1 MDKEVLDI
9 LSKSFLFN
17 NIKRKDIEL
26 IHSKING
33 KKIRLSPKEV
43 LIKEGDIVGNIG
55 VVLSGEIKIAKYD
68 IDGKE
73 NLLGRIK
80 KFQTIGANIAYT
92 PTKISPFYLF
102 SRGVSFVYLF
112 NHEEIKQL
120 DKNYSIN
127 IYNNIIKYLSN
138 DNIKKEYKIDVI
150 SKNKIK
156 DRILTY
162 LEIQSN
168 KKKSNEF
175 EIPFNREEMA
185 NYLCVNRSALSHELS
200 ILKKDGIIDFKK
212 NWFKIYNNSK

>member
-1 MDKEVLDI
+1 MDKETLDI
-9 LSKSFLFN
+9 LSKSFLFS
-17 NIKRKDIEL
+17 NIKKKDIEI
-26 IHSKING
+26 IHTKINA

-43 LIKEGDIVGNIG
+43 LVREGDVIDSIG
-55 VVLSGEIKIAKYD
+55 VVLSGEIRVAKYD

-80 KFQTIGANIAYT
+80 KLQTFGANIAYT

-102 SRGVSFVYLF
+102 SRGVSFIYLF

-120 DKNYSIN
+120 DKNNSII

-138 DNIKKEYKIDVI
+138 DNIKKEYKIDII
-150 SKNKIK
+150 SKNKIR

-168 KKKSNEF
+168 KKKVNDF

-200 ILKKDGIIDFKK
+200 ILKKEGIIDFKK
-212 NWFKIYNNSK
+212 NWFKIYK

>member
-1 MDKEVLDI
+1 MANKYVITD
-9 LSKSFLFN
+9 N
-17 NIKRKDIEL
+17 T
-26 IHSKING
+26 KINA

-43 LIKEGDIVGNIG
+43 LVREGDVIDSIG
-55 VVLSGEIKIAKYD
+55 VVLSGEIRVAKYD

-80 KFQTIGANIAYT
+80 KLQTFGANIAYT

-102 SRGVSFVYLF
+102 SRGVSFIYLF

-120 DKNYSIN
+120 DKNNSII

-138 DNIKKEYKIDVI
+138 DNIKKEYKIDII
-150 SKNKIK
+150 SKNKIR

-168 KKKSNEF
+168 KKKVNDF

-200 ILKKDGIIDFKK
+200 ILKKEGIIDFKK
-212 NWFKIYNNSK
+212 NWFKIYK